1 MIKAI
6 ILDLDGTVGYTMPEL
21 QKAMNETLRS
31 FGYPEHTVEEL
42 YQWVNF
48 HAHEWIKGCFPDG
61 CTDEE
66 IAAGH
71 KKYNEIYGKYY
82 HTVTAVLRR
91 AGEKGRISAREIRQ
105 IVSEAAFSESSM
117 YIPEALT
124 ESWFLLDEEAEPVL
138 RNLPSCPLTVTEKR
152 GM

>member
-71 KKYNEIYGKYY
+71 KKYNEVYGKYY
-82 HTVTAVLRR
+82 DMIKPFVDH
-91 AGEKGRISAREIRQ
+91 EITL
-105 IVSEAAFSESSM
+105 A
-117 YIPEALT
+117 Y
-124 ESWFLLDEEAEPVL
+124 DEETRKSYVVSGYFGGEH
-138 RNLPSCPLTVTEKR
+138 
-152 GM
+152 